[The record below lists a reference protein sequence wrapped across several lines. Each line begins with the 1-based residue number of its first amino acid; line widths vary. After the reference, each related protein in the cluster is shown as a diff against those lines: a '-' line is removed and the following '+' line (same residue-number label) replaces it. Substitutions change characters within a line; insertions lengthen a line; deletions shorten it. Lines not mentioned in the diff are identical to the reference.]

1 MTDTRITLATLPT
14 ATATAQAVYDQ
25 VVRHLLTQGQPCMD
39 PSEAICMYRND
50 TGRQCAA
57 GCLIGPD
64 EYSAEFES
72 VKWDDLALRG
82 NVPREHMDLILQLQE
97 THDQYPPKYWRVRL
111 REVAGMFGLTP
122 AVLDEFAP
130 IAA

>member
-1 MTDTRITLATLPT
+1 
-14 ATATAQAVYDQ
+14 
-25 VVRHLLTQGQPCMD
+25 
-39 PSEAICMYRND
+39 
-50 TGRQCAA
+50 
-57 GCLIGPD
+57 
-64 EYSAEFES
+64 
-72 VKWDDLALRG
+72 
-82 NVPREHMDLILQLQE
+82 LQE